1 MDERPLVSVV
11 IPTRNRADLLSDV
24 LGSLVE
30 QDYPADRYEILVV
43 DDGSIDDTPS
53 VVEALAQA
61 HSKPR
66 LSLLRQP
73 AKNQNAARNRGVSEA
88 KGELIAFLDDDELAP
103 ANWLSGLVAGCMRH
117 PDADVVGGPYQLRLE
132 ASTPRVCEAHWPG
145 VDGAFG
151 LGQGTDVVG
160 SVARR
165 PADRDHQ
172 ARGTLLR
179 HGQAVPPGAPLATHA
194 PSPAVPWGGS
204 EEEVE
209 HVAGGNML
217 IRRRAFA
224 RTGKFNESLQGWYDE
239 TEWMFRH
246 RRGGG
251 QIVYLPSVPTWHRRG
266 ATDMLLRK
274 RLRKNHSSG
283 RLEARF
289 HHTFGRSVR
298 LRKYPTIGRWE
309 ARSHHTLGR
318 SVPVLF
324 HVYLTLRHLGHAVL
338 FRCSGGL
345 TEAAYSLGY
354 AREAMWPAS
363 AD

>member
-11 IPTRNRADLLSDV
+11 VPTRNRADLLSDA

-73 AKNQNAARNRGVSEA
+73 ARNQNAARNRGVSEA

-117 PDADVVGGPYQLRLE
+117 PDADVVGGPYRLRLE

-151 LGQGTDVVG
+151 
-160 SVARR
+160 
-165 PADRDHQ
+165 
-172 ARGTLLR
+172 
-179 HGQAVPPGAPLATHA
+179 
-194 PSPAVPWGGS
+194 WGES
-204 EEEVE
+204 EREVE
-209 HVAGGNML
+209 HVSGGNML
-217 IRRRAFA
+217 IRRRAFI

-251 QIVYLPSVPTWHRRG
+251 QIVYLPSVPIWHRRG
-266 ATDMLLRK
+266 AADMLLRN
-274 RLRKNHSSG
+274 RLRKYHSIG

-289 HHTFGRSVR
+289 HHTFGRSVL
-298 LRKYPTIGRWE
+298 LRKYPSIGRLE
-309 ARSHHTLGR
+309 ARFHHTFGR
-318 SVPVLF
+318 SVPVLL

-338 FRCSGGL
+338 RRCSGGL
-345 TEAAYSLGY
+345 TQAAYSLGY
-354 AREAMWPAS
+354 AREAMWPAVGR
-363 AD
+363 